1 MRDRKRTC
9 VTIEKCLLCKTEL
22 FGYEIHANRAIT
34 FSIRHRCTDWFFA
47 DFIVSCLVCF
57 LRFLVL

>member
-1 MRDRKRTC
+1 MIEKKRKKELYMRDRKRTC

-34 FSIRHRCTDWFFA
+34 FSIRRRCTD
-47 DFIVSCLVCF
+47 
-57 LRFLVL
+57 